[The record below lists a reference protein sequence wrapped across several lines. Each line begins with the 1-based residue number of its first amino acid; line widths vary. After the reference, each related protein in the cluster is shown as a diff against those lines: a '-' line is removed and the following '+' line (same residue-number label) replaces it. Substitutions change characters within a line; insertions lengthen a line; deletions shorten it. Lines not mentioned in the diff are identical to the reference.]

1 MKLLWNILE
10 RSSATKKIAASAA
23 DKKNAKIFVEARPTA
38 DNEESRAIDSQE
50 EKISKKVVKNAAVA
64 VVKKICEE
72 ATEETESI
80 FTVEKLVEARKAAK
94 VMEGTKEAVSV
105 TLNVRKTMK
114 ATEATSAG

>member
-1 MKLLWNILE
+1 MQ
-10 RSSATKKIAASAA
+10 
-23 DKKNAKIFVEARPTA
+23 PY
-38 DNEESRAIDSQE
+38 
-50 EKISKKVVKNAAVA
+50 
-64 VVKKICEE
+64 VKKICEE
-72 ATEETESI
+72 ATEETESL